1 MNSKYKKCLL
11 LILDDILLIQKSM
24 VNHIGMN
31 INSGHYTATVRKDS
45 TSDDWIHYDD
55 DKITKST
62 DFESPNG
69 YILFYTAE

>member
-1 MNSKYKKCLL
+1 
-11 LILDDILLIQKSM
+11 M
-24 VNHIGMN
+24 VNHIGIN

-45 TSDDWIHYDD
+45 KSDDWIHYDD

>member
-1 MNSKYKKCLL
+1 MLL
-11 LILDDILLIQKSM
+11 KILNDIFSIQKSM

-45 TSDDWIHYDD
+45 KSDDWIHYDD

>member
-1 MNSKYKKCLL
+1 
-11 LILDDILLIQKSM
+11 M

-45 TSDDWIHYDD
+45 KSDEWIHYDD
-55 DKITKST
+55 DKITKSN

-69 YILFYTAE
+69 YILFYTAVN

>member
-1 MNSKYKKCLL
+1 MLL
-11 LILDDILLIQKSM
+11 KNLYGIFSIRKSM
-24 VNHIGMN
+24 VNHIGIN
-31 INSGHYTATVRKDS
+31 INSGHYTATVRKNS
-45 TSDDWIHYDD
+45 KSDDWIHYDD